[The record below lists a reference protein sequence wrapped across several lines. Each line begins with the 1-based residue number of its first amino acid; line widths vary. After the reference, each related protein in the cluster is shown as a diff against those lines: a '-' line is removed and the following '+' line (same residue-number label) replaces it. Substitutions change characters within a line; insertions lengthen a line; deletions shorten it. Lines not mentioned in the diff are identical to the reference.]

1 MVNAIRFRS
10 LTSSGYIL
18 VLETD
23 TRVWDLSVPYP
34 VPQQVEADEYD
45 YISDSDLEDEE
56 SVVDDSED
64 LVELTHTEG
73 SHDGSPGIR
82 V

>member
-1 MVNAIRFRS
+1 M
-10 LTSSGYIL
+10 
-18 VLETD
+18 LEPD
-23 TRVWDLSVPYP
+23 TGVWDLSVPYP
-34 VPQQVEADEYD
+34 VPQQVEADKYD
-45 YISDSDLEDEE
+45 YISDSDLEDDEP
-56 SVVDDSED
+56 VVDDSED